1 MKNIFRLLLVLPA
14 LGLLLLPRIDATLSA
29 TMPRKA
35 LVEPIVLLFLGWAFS
50 RLAPWRRTASYAPS
64 AVVGAT
70 LMLMFWMIPRSI
82 DLTQIYREV
91 NSLYVFSLFAV
102 GFLLSS
108 YLPLLPA
115 VARVVYALYF
125 LSMIVA
131 LGLLYASLTTLLCS
145 AFTLEDQH
153 AFGWML
159 VPLGLA
165 LYMIVLVRMPRWL
178 TSSVEN
184 RQIRILGH
192 DPFTV
197 GTLDHLPYS
206 EALQDA
212 ARQGARNGHA
222 HSR

>member
-1 MKNIFRLLLVLPA
+1 
-14 LGLLLLPRIDATLSA
+14 
-29 TMPRKA
+29 
-35 LVEPIVLLFLGWAFS
+35 
-50 RLAPWRRTASYAPS
+50 
-64 AVVGAT
+64 
-70 LMLMFWMIPRSI
+70 MLMFWMIPRSI

-108 YLPLLPA
+108 YLPLLPG
-115 VARVVYALYF
+115 VARVVYALYSS
-125 LSMIVA
+125 SMIVA

-153 AFGWML
+153 AFGWIL

-197 GTLDHLPYS
+197 GTLDHLPHS
-206 EALQDA
+206 EALQNA
-212 ARQGARNGHA
+212 AGQDVRDGHA